1 MTWLARLK
9 KQKGPDTHP
18 TKPTEPTEPG
28 FVGFVGTPEG
38 HIQKISGSVEPAN
51 DAPATWNVVIPP
63 GTSAAPIATFRAAPM
78 ALDAAQRAAGAP
90 PSRDP
95 DADCWPHSTA
105 MTGAEIDTFT
115 ARLAR
120 FTDKGLLDLDAG
132 ERLADKLVIR
142 GREQDDRRQCLEC
155 THLHPGGAAGAA
167 ATGSGPV
174 WPSGRGMRSCPPTL
188 WASCSG
194 ATGLP
199 MRCQPEK
206 AGGKQDDGNQEQKI
220 WSLEVG

>member
-18 TKPTEPTEPG
+18 TKPTEPG

-155 THLHPGGAAGAA
+155 THLHRGGGWRCGNWQRAGVALRA
-167 ATGSGPV
+167 RDAQ
-174 WPSGRGMRSCPPTL
+174 
-188 WASCSG
+188 
-194 ATGLP
+194 LP
-199 MRCQPEK
+199 ADFVGQLQRC
-206 AGGKQDDGNQEQKI
+206 DGFADAV
-220 WSLEVG
+220 ST